1 MNMLIRDLL
10 FVFAPYLVLI
20 LPLASLW
27 IKMRPYIRTLT
38 AALEDG
44 WGCLGAER
52 YQRGARM
59 PNLTRK

>member
-20 LPLASLW
+20 IPLASLW

-38 AALEDG
+38 AALGDSR
-44 WGCLGAER
+44 GCLGAEW
-52 YQRGARM
+52 YQCVARM
-59 PNLTRK
+59 PNSTSK